1 MQLLWILFVAGMFAQ
16 ALYTV
21 VFFVL
26 GVSAMNTFA
35 TPDGWDLND
44 CQLGLSPNGLVE
56 VDGLEPSCGPLFPG
70 C

>member
-1 MQLLWILFVAGMFAQ
+1 
-16 ALYTV
+16 
-21 VFFVL
+21 
-26 GVSAMNTFA
+26 MNTFA